1 MNITDPIPVSE
12 AASITG
18 LSPRRVRE
26 LAADG
31 SLRAEKLGRDWWISR
46 KAAKKFVPVPVGNP
60 NFSRK

>member
-26 LAADG
+26 LAVDG
-31 SLRAEKLGRDWWISR
+31 SLRAAKFGRDWLISR
-46 KAAKKFVPVPVGNP
+46 KSAKAFVPVPVGRP
-60 NFSRK
+60 KESGK